1 MSIAIRT
8 QKFRGA
14 RDRAR
19 HIRALVKHA
28 GANGKNLYRMSI
40 EGEGH
45 PARVI
50 DAKSSGGTVFIKTL
64 SYPMWRED
72 KKEYGLYE
80 M

>member
-1 MSIAIRT
+1 MIKAMRLE
-8 QKFRGA
+8 KFRGA

-19 HIRALVKHA
+19 YIRAQVKLA
-28 GANGKNLYRMSI
+28 EANGKNLYRMSV
-40 EGEGH
+40 EGEDH

-50 DAKSSGGTVFIKTL
+50 GAKSSAGTVFIKTL

-80 M
+80 R